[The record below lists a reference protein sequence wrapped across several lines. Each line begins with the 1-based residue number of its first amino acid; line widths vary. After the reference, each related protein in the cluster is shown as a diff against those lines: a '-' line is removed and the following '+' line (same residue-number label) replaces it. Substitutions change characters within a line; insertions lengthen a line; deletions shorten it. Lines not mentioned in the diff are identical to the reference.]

1 MKESFLELL
10 RESTSFFSML
20 QEDNRQEI
28 ASILFEK
35 GGMSVTEITKEMS
48 LSRPAISHHLK
59 LLLQSDLVYVEKSG
73 KERIYHLNI
82 DCVKKNVEGFMD
94 LLNKL

>member
-1 MKESFLELL
+1 M
-10 RESTSFFSML
+10 
-20 QEDNRQEI
+20 
-28 ASILFEK
+28 A
-35 GGMSVTEITKEMS
+35 

-59 LLLQSDLVYVEKSG
+59 LLLQSELVYVEKSG